1 MSTNPF
7 SHIDLRV
14 HDLEP
19 ARGFYRRL
27 LPELGFTELY
37 FEGQPCVGAATSE
50 PWPRKAFFEINLAPD
65 HKPNQNRIAFSADSR
80 EKVDAIGRLL
90 QEIGAKNVEGPELVG
105 EYSGGYYAVFF
116 EDPSG
121 NPLEVVFRG
130 EG

>member
-14 HDLEP
+14 RDLET
-19 ARGFYRRL
+19 ACSFYRRL

-37 FEGQPCVGAATSE
+37 FEGQPCVGAATAE
-50 PWPRKAFFEINLAPD
+50 PWPRKAFFELNLAPD
-65 HKPNQNRIAFSADSR
+65 HKPNQNRIAFGADSR

-105 EYSGGYYAVFF
+105 EYSAGYYAVFF

-121 NPLEVVFRG
+121 NLLEVVFRE

>member
-14 HDLEP
+14 RDLET
-19 ARGFYRRL
+19 ASEFYRRL

-37 FEGQPCVGAATSE
+37 FEGQPCVGAATPE
-50 PWPRKAFFEINLAPD
+50 PGSRKAFFELNLDPD
-65 HKPNQNRIAFSADSR
+65 HQANQNRIAFSAHSR
-80 EKVDAIGRLL
+80 AKVDAIGRLL
-90 QEIGAKNVEGPELVG
+90 QEMGAKNVEGPELAA
-105 EYSGGYYAVFF
+105 EYSAGYYAVFF

-121 NPLEVVFRG
+121 NLLEVVCRG